1 MPPKALFLFTFT
13 KWFIGTI
20 NIDWKRKEFFFFF
33 FLHFLWI
40 EMSGTIIS
48 GGCGWYFSRGKPK
61 EVIRWRY
68 QSILLPQY
76 VSMSKQ
82 KKKKKRNSLSSF
94 ANPDLVFGFAFTKGR
109 QKDSHTSS
117 VLADARFYEIFNAVL
132 SRFAKRVA
140 AQQINV
146 NLWSGRAPVDHKSRA
161 GPASAYRYCLSFPR
175 LAMDAV
181 ASLATR
187 HPLLLR
193 KKKRI

>member
-1 MPPKALFLFTFT
+1 MKVSIHSFTAVRFNVKT
-13 KWFIGTI
+13 
-20 NIDWKRKEFFFFF
+20 
-33 FLHFLWI
+33 
-40 EMSGTIIS
+40 
-48 GGCGWYFSRGKPK
+48 
-61 EVIRWRY
+61 
-68 QSILLPQY
+68 
-76 VSMSKQ
+76 
-82 KKKKKRNSLSSF
+82 KKKKRNSLSSF